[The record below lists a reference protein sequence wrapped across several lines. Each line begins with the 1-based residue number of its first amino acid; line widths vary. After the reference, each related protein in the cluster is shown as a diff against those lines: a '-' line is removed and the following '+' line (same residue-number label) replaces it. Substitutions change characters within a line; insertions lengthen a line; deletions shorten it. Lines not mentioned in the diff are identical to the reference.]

1 MEVKLFNNPLPSEVV
16 ANESLRRN
24 GIPPDVWMCFEVA
37 KTLYKGQPMLLLKQT
52 VDQNFTPKQLRCFSD
67 SLSLEFGM
75 PVSFVFDTMPYY
87 LRERLFEKNIYFIV
101 SNKYVFWPSLFINT
115 VSKDAKS
122 HASLTSS
129 AQYLLLFHLQKSS
142 LDGYTAQDIAE
153 CTALQYTTITRAMK
167 VLAEFSLCRIEKD
180 TLRFNRICFNASGAS
195 LYEMAQPYL
204 VNPVKAVYF
213 CDALPE
219 NHNMLLAGVSAL
231 SRYTMLNDDETTT
244 YAIDFPTFNS
254 HKYEFRF
261 LNPIEG
267 KYRIEVWNYR
277 PIRSEKET
285 VDKLSLALSMDDT
298 DDPRIEKERK
308 SMMMDLW

>member
-1 MEVKLFNNPLPSEVV
+1 MEVELFNNPLPSEVV

-37 KTLYKGQPMLLLKQT
+37 KTIYKGQPLLLLKQT
-52 VDQNFTPKQLRCFSD
+52 VDQNYTPKQLQYFSD
-67 SLSLEFGM
+67 CLSREFGM
-75 PVSFVFDTMPYY
+75 PVSFVFDKMPYY

-122 HASLTSS
+122 HASLTAA

-142 LDGYTAQDIAE
+142 LDGFAAQNMAE
-153 CTALQYTTITRAMK
+153 CTPLQYITITRAIK
-167 VLAEFSLCRIEKD
+167 VLAEFDLCRIEKD
-180 TLRFNRICFNASGAS
+180 ALRFNRIWFSASGAS
-195 LYEMAQPYL
+195 LYEKAQPYL

-213 CDALPE
+213 CNALPE

-254 HKYEFRF
+254 RKSEFHF

-267 KYRIEVWNYR
+267 KYKIEVWNYS
-277 PIRSEKET
+277 PIRSEKKT
-285 VDKLSLALSMDDT
+285 VDKLSLALSMGDT

-308 SMMMDLW
+308 SMMMNLW

>member
-37 KTLYKGQPMLLLKQT
+37 KTIYKGQPMLLLKQT
-52 VDQNFTPKQLRCFSD
+52 VDQNFTPKQLRYFSD
-67 SLSLEFGM
+67 CLSREFGM

-101 SNKYVFWPSLFINT
+101 SNKYVFWPSLLINT

-142 LDGYTAQDIAE
+142 LDGFTAQDIAE
-153 CTALQYTTITRAMK
+153 CTPLQYTTITRAMK
-167 VLAEFSLCRIEKD
+167 VLVEFSLCRIEKD
-180 TLRFNRICFNASGAS
+180 ALRFNRIWFNASGAS

-204 VNPVKAVYF
+204 VNPVKAVCF

-244 YAIDFPTFNS
+244 YAIDFPAFNS
-254 HKYEFRF
+254 CKSEFRF

-285 VDKLSLALSMDDT
+285 VDKLSLALSMGDT
-298 DDPRIEKERK
+298 DDPRIEKEKK

>member
-1 MEVKLFNNPLPSEVV
+1 MEVKLFNNSLPSKVV
-16 ANESLRRN
+16 PKNSLRRN

-37 KTLYKGQPMLLLKQT
+37 KTLYKGQPMLLLKQK
-52 VDQNFTPKQLRCFSD
+52 VNQNYTPKQLQYFSD
-67 SLSLEFGM
+67 CLSRMFGM

-115 VSKDAKS
+115 VPKDAKS
-122 HASLTSS
+122 HVSLTAA

-142 LDGYTAQDIAE
+142 LDGFTAQDIAKR
-153 CTALQYTTITRAMK
+153 TPLQYTTITRAIK
-167 VLAEFSLCRIEKD
+167 VLAELGLCRITKD
-180 TLRFNRICFNASGAS
+180 VLRFNRIWFDASGAS
-195 LYEMAQPYL
+195 LYEKAQPYL
-204 VNPVKAVYF
+204 VNPVRAVYF

-219 NHNMLLAGVSAL
+219 NHNMLLAGISAL

-244 YAIDFPTFNS
+244 YAIDFPTFNLR
-254 HKYEFRF
+254 KFEFRF

-267 KYRIEVWNYR
+267 KYRIEVWNYS

-285 VDKLSLALSMDDT
+285 VDKLSLALSMGDT
-298 DDPRIEKERK
+298 DDPRIEKEKK
-308 SMMMDLW
+308 SMMMNVW